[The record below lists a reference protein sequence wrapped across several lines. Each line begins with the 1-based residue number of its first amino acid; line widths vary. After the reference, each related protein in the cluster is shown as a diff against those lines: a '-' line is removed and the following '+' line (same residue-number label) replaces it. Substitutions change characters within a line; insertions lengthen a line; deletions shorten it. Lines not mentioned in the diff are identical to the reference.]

1 MSKDGFALL
10 SLLYKIDRIPSFDI
24 RHSLFD
30 IRYLSAFGGFAF
42 WEFLISIKLASLQ
55 ASGWADT
62 CLPSVAWKAK
72 GGHPKPETS
81 EP

>member
-10 SLLYKIDRIPSFDI
+10 SLLYKIDRIPS
-24 RHSLFD
+24 FD